1 MFRGAPKTTAAA
13 GAMRTGVQMQKV
25 AHDAKR
31 SGGKRWPVVVV
42 YTVMKR
48 AEKKKSVK
56 RNRT

>member
-1 MFRGAPKTTAAA
+1 MRRRLFRGAPKTTAAA

-42 YTVMKR
+42 YTVKR
-48 AEKKKSVK
+48 VLKKRSL
-56 RNRT
+56 